1 MAEQR
6 RKLRLGELMVQQGL
20 ISQDQLRIA
29 LIEQE
34 QNDLPLG
41 RQLVRL
47 GFVTE
52 AMVRDIVAHTIGQ
65 ESIDLFS
72 VVADLD
78 ALKMVPQDFSRR
90 YHLLPVA
97 YDDVTKTMVVAM
109 ADMFNVV
116 ALDQLRAMLG
126 GQIQLK
132 PVLAAEAQ
140 LEEYIDQFYGYELS
154 VDGILREIETGE
166 IDYQSLSAGGDEYTQ
181 PVVRLV
187 GALLMDAVKRGAS
200 DIHFEPEFAF
210 LRIRYRIDGVLQ
222 QIRSLHK
229 SYWGGVAVR
238 LKVVSGLD
246 IAETRA
252 PQDGRLNMN
261 LCGRPIDFRVSTHP
275 TIHGENIVLRVLDRE
290 KSIIPMERMGL
301 RPNTLDEL
309 RLMMTR
315 PEGIVIVTGPTGSG
329 KTTTLYSLLSHRNT
343 EAVNIMTLEDPVEY
357 PVNMMRQT
365 SVAEVNKVDFA
376 NGIRSIMRQDP
387 DIILVG
393 EIRDAD
399 TATMAFRAAMTGHQ
413 VFSTLHT
420 NSALGAFPRLTDIGI
435 LPDIMAG
442 NIIGVVAQRL
452 VRVLCPHCKESH
464 KPDDLERKILRLKP
478 SYKPQIYKAKGCK
491 HCNQN
496 GYRGR
501 MAIIELLRIDSDMD
515 SLISRKAHLDELQKL
530 ALDKGFITLAE
541 DGVRRILEGYTSVAE
556 VMRVID
562 LTSRMNANSIR
573 DINFLNPSITNASVK
588 KISRSATSKT
598 STL

>member
-1 MAEQR
+1 MSELR
-6 RKLRLGELMVQQGL
+6 RKLRLGDLMIQQGL
-20 ISQDQLRIA
+20 ITQDQLRIA

-34 QNDLPLG
+34 NNNISLG

-47 GFVTE
+47 GFVSE
-52 AMVRDIVAHTIGQ
+52 NMVRDLVAHTIGQ
-65 ESIDLFS
+65 EIIDLS
-72 VVADLD
+72 TVVADVD
-78 ALKMVPQDFSRR
+78 ALSMVPEDFSRR
-90 YHLLPVA
+90 FHLLPVA
-97 YDDVTKTMVVAM
+97 YEDATKTMIVAM
-109 ADMFNVV
+109 GDIFNVV

-132 PVLAAEAQ
+132 PVLAGEAQ
-140 LEEYIDQFYGYELS
+140 LEEHIDQFYGYELS

-166 IDYQSLSAGGDEYTQ
+166 IDYQSLTAEGDEYTQ

-222 QIRSLHK
+222 QVRSLHK
-229 SYWGGVAVR
+229 SYWPGIAVR
-238 LKVVSGLD
+238 LKVISGMD

-252 PQDGRLNMN
+252 PQDGRLSMN
-261 LCGRPIDFRVSTHP
+261 LCGRPIDFRVSAHP

-290 KSIIPMERMGL
+290 RSIIPLERMGL
-301 RPNTLDEL
+301 RTSTLEQL
-309 RLMMTR
+309 QLMMSR
-315 PEGIVIVTGPTGSG
+315 PEGILIVTGPTGSG
-329 KTTTLYSLLSHRNT
+329 KTTTLYSLLSHQNT

-357 PVNMMRQT
+357 PVTQMRQT

-393 EIRDAD
+393 EVRDSD

-413 VFSTLHT
+413 VFTTLHT
-420 NSALGAFPRLTDIGI
+420 NSALGAFPRLLDIGI
-435 LPDIMAG
+435 SPDIMAG

-452 VRVLCPHCKESH
+452 VRVLCPHCKESA
-464 KPDDLERKILRLKP
+464 KPSDEERKILGVNVNEAI
-478 SYKPQIYKAKGCK
+478 QIFKHSGCK
-491 HCNQN
+491 RCNQT

-501 MAIIELLRIDSDMD
+501 MAIMELLRIDADMD
-515 SLISRKAHLDELQKL
+515 SLIARRAHFDELRQL
-530 ALDKGFITLAE
+530 ALKKGFTTLAD
-541 DGVRRILEGYTSVAE
+541 DGVRRILEGYTSIEE

-562 LTSRMNANSIR
+562 LTSRIFA
-573 DINFLNPSITNASVK
+573 
-588 KISRSATSKT
+588 
-598 STL
+598 

>member
-1 MAEQR
+1 MVEQR
-6 RKLRLGELMVQQGL
+6 RKIRLGELMVQQGL

-52 AMVRDIVAHTIGQ
+52 AMVRDMVAHTIGTD
-65 ESIDLFS
+65 SIDLS
-72 VVADLD
+72 TVVADLE
-78 ALKMVPQDFSRR
+78 ALQMVPQDFSRR

-97 YDDVTKTMVVAM
+97 YDAVTRTMVVAM

-140 LEEYIDQFYGYELS
+140 LEEVIDQFYGYELS

-166 IDYQSLSAGGDEYTQ
+166 IDYQSLSADDNEYTQ

-200 DIHFEPEFAF
+200 DIHFEPELAF

-229 SYWGGVAVR
+229 SYWGGLAVR

-301 RPNTLDEL
+301 RAETLSEL
-309 RLMMTR
+309 QLMMTR
-315 PEGIVIVTGPTGSG
+315 PEGILIVTGPTGSG
-329 KTTTLYSLLSHRNT
+329 KTTTLYSLLTHQNT

-357 PVNMMRQT
+357 PVTMMRQT

-399 TATMAFRAAMTGHQ
+399 TAMMAFRAAMTGHQ

-420 NSALGAFPRLTDIGI
+420 NSALGAFPRLSDIGI

-452 VRVLCPHCKESH
+452 VRVLCPHCKEKH
-464 KPDDLERKILRLKP
+464 KPDDLEQKILQLKP
-478 SYKPQIYKAKGCK
+478 NDKVQIYKPKGCK
-491 HCNQN
+491 LCNQT

-515 SLISRKAHLDELQKL
+515 ALISRRAHLDELKKL
-530 ALDKGFITLAE
+530 AQDKGFITLAE

-562 LTSRMNANSIR
+562 LTSR
-573 DINFLNPSITNASVK
+573 
-588 KISRSATSKT
+588 ISN
-598 STL
+598 

>member
-6 RKLRLGELMVQQGL
+6 RKLRIGELMVQQGL
-20 ISQDQLRIA
+20 ISNDQLRIA

-34 QNDLPLG
+34 HNDLPLG
-41 RQLVRL
+41 RLLVRL

-52 AMVRDIVAHTIGQ
+52 AMVRDTLASTIGS
-65 ESIDLFS
+65 ESIDLS
-72 VVADLD
+72 TVVADIE
-78 ALKMVPQDFSRR
+78 ALQMVPQDFSRR

-97 YDDVTKTMVVAM
+97 YEETTRTMVVAM
-109 ADMFNVV
+109 ADLFNVV

-126 GQIQLK
+126 GKIQLK

-140 LEEYIDQFYGYELS
+140 LEEFIDQFYGYELS

-166 IDYQSLSAGGDEYTQ
+166 IDYQSLSAAGNEYTQ

-187 GALLMDAVKRGAS
+187 GSLLMDAVKRGAS
-200 DIHFEPEFAF
+200 DIHFEPEHAF

-301 RPNTLDEL
+301 REDTLNEL

-315 PEGIVIVTGPTGSG
+315 PEGILIVTGPTGSG
-329 KTTTLYSLLSHRNT
+329 KTTTLYSLLSSQNT
-343 EAVNIMTLEDPVEY
+343 TEVNIMTLEDPVEY
-357 PVNMMRQT
+357 PVTMMRQT
-365 SVAEVNKVDFA
+365 SVTEVNKVDFA

-393 EIRDAD
+393 EIRDED

-420 NSALGAFPRLTDIGI
+420 NSALGVFPRLTDIGI

-452 VRVLCPHCKESH
+452 VRVLCPHCKEAYM
-464 KPDDLERKILRLKP
+464 PDDFERKILRLKP
-478 SYKPQIYKAKGCK
+478 NDKPQIFKAKGCE
-491 HCNQN
+491 HCNLN

-515 SLISRKAHLDELQKL
+515 ALISRRAHLDELQKM
-530 ALDKGFITLAE
+530 AFDKGFITLAA
-541 DGVRRILEGYTSVAE
+541 DGVRRILEGHTSVAE

-562 LTSRMNANSIR
+562 LTSR
-573 DINFLNPSITNASVK
+573 
-588 KISRSATSKT
+588 IST
-598 STL
+598 

>member
-1 MAEQR
+1 MVEHR
-6 RKLRLGELMVQQGL
+6 RKLRLGELMMQQGL

-34 QNDLPLG
+34 QNNIPLG

-47 GFVTE
+47 GFVSE
-52 AMVRDIVAHTIGQ
+52 SMVRDLVAHTIGQ
-65 ESIDLFS
+65 ESIDLSS
-72 VVADLD
+72 VVADND
-78 ALKMVPQDFSRR
+78 ALRMVPEDFSRR

-97 YDDVTKTMVVAM
+97 YEDATKTMIVAM

-132 PVLAAEAQ
+132 PVMAAEAQ
-140 LEEYIDQFYGYELS
+140 LEEHIDQFYGYELS

-166 IDYQSLSAGGDEYTQ
+166 IDYQSLTADGDEYTQ

-187 GALLMDAVKRGAS
+187 GALLMDAVKRAAS

-222 QIRSLHK
+222 QVRSIHK
-229 SYWGGVAVR
+229 SYWPGIAVR
-238 LKVVSGLD
+238 LKVISGMD
-246 IAETRA
+246 IAETRS

-290 KSIIPMERMGL
+290 KSIIPLERMGL
-301 RPNTLDEL
+301 RSSTLAQL
-309 RLMMTR
+309 KLMMTR
-315 PEGIVIVTGPTGSG
+315 PEGILVVTGPTGSG
-329 KTTTLYSLLSHRNT
+329 KTTTLYSLLSHLNDET
-343 EAVNIMTLEDPVEY
+343 VNIMTLEDPVEY
-357 PVNMMRQT
+357 PVSMMRQT

-393 EIRDAD
+393 EIRDQD

-435 LPDIMAG
+435 SPDIMAG

-452 VRVLCPHCKESH
+452 VRVLCPQCKEPV
-464 KPDDLERKILRLKP
+464 KPTDEERKILSVKRNEAI
-478 SYKPQIYKAKGCK
+478 QIYKHKGCK
-491 HCNQN
+491 RCNQT

-501 MAIIELLRIDSDMD
+501 MAILELLRIDSEMD
-515 SLISRKAHLDELQKL
+515 SLIARRAHLDELRKM
-530 ALDKGFITLAE
+530 ALDKGFTTLAD
-541 DGVRRILEGYTSVAE
+541 DGVRRILEGYTSIDE

-562 LTSRMNANSIR
+562 LTAR
-573 DINFLNPSITNASVK
+573 LTQ
-588 KISRSATSKT
+588 
-598 STL
+598 

>member
-29 LIEQE
+29 LMEQE
-34 QNDLPLG
+34 QNNIPLG

-52 AMVRDIVAHTIGQ
+52 AMVRDLVAHTIGQ
-65 ESIDLFS
+65 ESVDLTT
-72 VVADLD
+72 VIADAD
-78 ALKMVPQDFSRR
+78 ALKKVPEDFARR
-90 YHLLPVA
+90 YHLLPIA
-97 YDDVTKTMVVAM
+97 YEEPTRSLVVAM

-126 GQIQLK
+126 GQIQVK

-166 IDYQSLSAGGDEYTQ
+166 IDYQSLQAGGDEYTQ

-200 DIHFEPEFAF
+200 DIHFEPEYAF
-210 LRIRYRIDGVLQ
+210 LRVRYRIDGVLQ

-229 SYWGGVAVR
+229 TYWPGIAVR
-238 LKVVSGLD
+238 LKVISGMD
-246 IAETRA
+246 IAETRS
-252 PQDGRLNMN
+252 PQDGRLNIT
-261 LCGRPIDFRVSTHP
+261 LVGRPIDFRVASHP

-290 KSIIPMERMGL
+290 KSIIPLERMNL
-301 RPNTLDEL
+301 RPETLEEL
-309 RLMMTR
+309 KLMMTR
-315 PEGIVIVTGPTGSG
+315 PEGIMIVTGPTGSG
-329 KTTTLYSLLSHRNT
+329 KTTTLYSLLTFQNT
-343 EAVNIMTLEDPVEY
+343 ESVNIMTLEDPVEY
-357 PVNMMRQT
+357 PVAMMRQT

-393 EIRDAD
+393 EIRDSD

-420 NSALGAFPRLTDIGI
+420 NSALGTFPRLADIGI
-435 LPDIMAG
+435 SPDIMAG

-452 VRVLCPHCKESH
+452 VRVLCPHCKEAYSPNDDERRLLGF
-464 KPDDLERKILRLKP
+464 KPRESAEIFRP
-478 SYKPQIYKAKGCK
+478 TGCK
-491 HCNQN
+491 RCTYT

-515 SLISRKAHLDELQKL
+515 ALIARKAHLDEIRKL
-530 ALDKGFITLAE
+530 ALDKGFITLAD
-541 DGVRRILEGYTSVAE
+541 DGIRRIREGYTSLAE

-562 LTSRMNANSIR
+562 LTNRMH
-573 DINFLNPSITNASVK
+573 
-588 KISRSATSKT
+588 
-598 STL
+598 

>member
-1 MAEQR
+1 MSELR
-6 RKLRLGELMVQQGL
+6 RKLRLGDLMIQQGL
-20 ISQDQLRIA
+20 ITQDQLRIA
-29 LIEQE
+29 IIEQE
-34 QNDLPLG
+34 QNNIPLG

-47 GFVTE
+47 GFVSE
-52 AMVRDIVAHTIGQ
+52 NMVRDLVAHTIGQ
-65 ESIDLFS
+65 ESIDLS
-72 VVADLD
+72 TVVADVD
-78 ALKMVPQDFSRR
+78 ALSMVPEDFSRR
-90 YHLLPVA
+90 FHLLPVA
-97 YDDVTKTMVVAM
+97 YEDATKTMIVAM

-132 PVLAAEAQ
+132 PVLAGEAQ
-140 LEEYIDQFYGYELS
+140 LEEHIDQFYGYELS

-166 IDYQSLSAGGDEYTQ
+166 IDYQSLTAEGEEYTQ

-222 QIRSLHK
+222 QVRSLHK
-229 SYWGGVAVR
+229 SYWAGIAVR
-238 LKVVSGLD
+238 LKVISGMD

-261 LCGRPIDFRVSTHP
+261 LCGRPIDFRVSAHP
-275 TIHGENIVLRVLDRE
+275 TINGENIVLRVLDRE
-290 KSIIPMERMGL
+290 RSIIPLERMGL
-301 RPNTLDEL
+301 RTSTLEQL
-309 RLMMTR
+309 QLMMTR
-315 PEGIVIVTGPTGSG
+315 PEGILIVTGPTGSG
-329 KTTTLYSLLSHRNT
+329 KTTTLYSLLSHQNT

-357 PVNMMRQT
+357 PVTQMRQT

-393 EIRDAD
+393 EVRDSD

-413 VFSTLHT
+413 VFTTLHT
-420 NSALGAFPRLTDIGI
+420 NSALGAFPRLLDIGI
-435 LPDIMAG
+435 SPDIMAG

-452 VRVLCPHCKESH
+452 VRVLCPHCKESV
-464 KPDDLERKILRLKP
+464 KPSDDQRKILGVKTNEAI
-478 SYKPQIYKAKGCK
+478 QIFKHSGCK
-491 HCNQN
+491 RCNQT

-501 MAIIELLRIDSDMD
+501 MAIMELLRIDSDLD
-515 SLISRKAHLDELQKL
+515 SLIARRAHFDELRKV
-530 ALDKGFITLAE
+530 ALDKGFNTLAD
-541 DGVRRILEGYTSVAE
+541 DGVRRILEGYTSIEE

-562 LTSRMNANSIR
+562 LTSRIFA
-573 DINFLNPSITNASVK
+573 
-588 KISRSATSKT
+588 
-598 STL
+598 

>member
-1 MAEQR
+1 MDNITDQR
-6 RKLRLGELMVQQGL
+6 RKLRLGDLMVQQGL

-34 QNDLPLG
+34 QNNIPLG

-47 GFVTE
+47 GFVSET
-52 AMVRDIVAHTIGQ
+52 MVRDLVAHTIGQ
-65 ESIDLFS
+65 ESIDLTT
-72 VVADLD
+72 VVADVD
-78 ALKMVPQDFSRR
+78 ALNMVPEDFSRR

-97 YDDVTKTMVVAM
+97 YEESTKTMIVAM

-132 PVLAAEAQ
+132 PLLAAEAQ
-140 LEEYIDQFYGYELS
+140 LEEHIDQFYGYELS

-166 IDYQSLSAGGDEYTQ
+166 IDYQSLSTDGDEYTQ

-200 DIHFEPEFAF
+200 DIHFEPEYAF

-229 SYWGGVAVR
+229 SYWPGIAVR
-238 LKVVSGLD
+238 LKVVSGMD
-246 IAETRA
+246 IAETRS

-275 TIHGENIVLRVLDRE
+275 TINGENIVLRVLDRE
-290 KSIIPMERMGL
+290 KSIIPLERMGL
-301 RPNTLDEL
+301 RVSTLEQL
-309 RLMMTR
+309 KLMMTR
-315 PEGIVIVTGPTGSG
+315 PEGILVVTGPTGSG
-329 KTTTLYSLLSHRNT
+329 KTTTLYSLLSHQNT
-343 EAVNIMTLEDPVEY
+343 EDVNIMTLEDPVEY
-357 PVNMMRQT
+357 PVALMRQT

-393 EIRDAD
+393 EIRDED

-413 VFSTLHT
+413 VFTTLHT

-435 LPDIMAG
+435 SPDIMAG

-452 VRVLCPHCKESH
+452 VRVLCPHCKESA
-464 KPDDLERKILRLKP
+464 KPTDDERKILGVKRNEAI
-478 SYKPQIYKAKGCK
+478 QIYKHKGCK
-491 HCNQN
+491 RCNQT

-515 SLISRKAHLDELQKL
+515 ALIARRAHLDELRTV
-530 ALDKGFITLAE
+530 ALDKGFSTLAD
-541 DGVRRILEGYTSVAE
+541 DGVRRILEGYTSIEE

-562 LTSRMNANSIR
+562 LTARIYQ
-573 DINFLNPSITNASVK
+573 
-588 KISRSATSKT
+588 
-598 STL
+598 

>member
-29 LIEQE
+29 LMEQE
-34 QNDLPLG
+34 QNNIPLG

-52 AMVRDIVAHTIGQ
+52 AMVRDLVAHTIGQ
-65 ESIDLFS
+65 ESIDLAT
-72 VVADLD
+72 VIADAD
-78 ALKMVPQDFSRR
+78 ALKMVPEAFARR
-90 YHLLPVA
+90 YHLLPIA
-97 YDDVTKTMVVAM
+97 YEDNIKSLTVAM

-126 GQIQLK
+126 GQVQLK
-132 PVLAAEAQ
+132 PALAAEAQ

-166 IDYQSLSAGGDEYTQ
+166 IDYQSLVAEGDQYTQ

-200 DIHFEPEFAF
+200 DIHFEPEYAF

-229 SYWGGVAVR
+229 TYWPGIAVR
-238 LKVVSGLD
+238 LKVISGMD
-246 IAETRA
+246 IAETRS
-252 PQDGRLNMN
+252 PQDGRLNIN
-261 LCGRPIDFRVSTHP
+261 LGGRPIDFRVASHP

-290 KSIIPMERMGL
+290 KSIIPMDRMGL
-301 RPNTLDEL
+301 RGDTLDEL
-309 RLMMTR
+309 KLMMTR
-315 PEGIVIVTGPTGSG
+315 PEGIMIVTGPTGSG
-329 KTTTLYSLLSHRNT
+329 KTTTLYSLLSHLNN
-343 EAVNIMTLEDPVEY
+343 ESVNIMTLEDPVEY
-357 PVNMMRQT
+357 PVTMMRQT

-393 EIRDAD
+393 EIRDED

-420 NSALGAFPRLTDIGI
+420 NSALGTFPRLLDIGI
-435 LPDIMAG
+435 SPDIMAG

-452 VRVLCPHCKESH
+452 VRVLCPHCKEGYS
-464 KPDDLERKILRLKP
+464 PDDDERKLLGLAP
-478 SYKPQIYKAKGCK
+478 HAEAQIYRHIGCK
-491 HCNQN
+491 RCNYT
-496 GYRGR
+496 GYHGR
-501 MAIIELLRIDSDMD
+501 MAIIELLRIDNEIDALVARRSP
-515 SLISRKAHLDELQKL
+515 LDEIRAAAL
-530 ALDKGFITLAE
+530 AKGFVTLAE
-541 DGVRRILEGYTSVAE
+541 DGARRILEGYTSISE
-556 VMRVID
+556 VTRVID
-562 LTSRMNANSIR
+562 LTSLVRH
-573 DINFLNPSITNASVK
+573 
-588 KISRSATSKT
+588 
-598 STL
+598 

>member
-6 RKLRLGELMVQQGL
+6 RKLRLGDLMIQQGL

-34 QNDLPLG
+34 KNNTPLG

-47 GFVTE
+47 GFVSET
-52 AMVRDIVAHTIGQ
+52 MVRDLMAQTIGQ
-65 ESIDLFS
+65 ESIDLTS
-72 VVADLD
+72 VVADVD
-78 ALKMVPQDFSRR
+78 ALGMVPEDFSRR
-90 YHLLPVA
+90 HHLLPVA
-97 YDDVTKTMVVAM
+97 YEDNTKTMIVAM

-126 GQIQLK
+126 GHIQLK

-140 LEEYIDQFYGYELS
+140 LEEHIDQFYGYELS

-166 IDYQSLSAGGDEYTQ
+166 IDYQSLTAEGDEYTQ

-200 DIHFEPEFAF
+200 DIHFEPEYAF

-222 QIRSLHK
+222 QVRSLHK
-229 SYWGGVAVR
+229 SYWPGVAVR
-238 LKVVSGLD
+238 LKVISGMD
-246 IAETRA
+246 IAETRS

-261 LCGRPIDFRVSTHP
+261 LCGRPIDFRVSAHP

-290 KSIIPMERMGL
+290 RSIIPLERMGL
-301 RPNTLDEL
+301 RASTLEQL
-309 RLMMTR
+309 KLMMTR
-315 PEGIVIVTGPTGSG
+315 PEGILVVTGPTGSG
-329 KTTTLYSLLSHRNT
+329 KTTTLYSLLSHQNT

-357 PVNMMRQT
+357 PVTQMRQT

-393 EIRDAD
+393 EVRDAD

-413 VFSTLHT
+413 VFTTLHT
-420 NSALGAFPRLTDIGI
+420 NSALGAFPRLMDIGI
-435 LPDIMAG
+435 SPDIMAG

-452 VRVLCPHCKESH
+452 VRVLCPHCKEPA
-464 KPDDLERKILRLKP
+464 KPSDDERKILGVKRNEAI
-478 SYKPQIYKAKGCK
+478 QIFKHKGCK
-491 HCNQN
+491 RCNQT

-501 MAIIELLRIDSDMD
+501 MAIMELLRIDSDMD
-515 SLISRKAHLDELQKL
+515 SLIARKAHFDELRKM
-530 ALDKGFITLAE
+530 ALEKGFSTLAD
-541 DGVRRILEGYTSVAE
+541 DGVRRILEGYTTIEE

-562 LTSRMNANSIR
+562 LTARI
-573 DINFLNPSITNASVK
+573 FH
-588 KISRSATSKT
+588 
-598 STL
+598 